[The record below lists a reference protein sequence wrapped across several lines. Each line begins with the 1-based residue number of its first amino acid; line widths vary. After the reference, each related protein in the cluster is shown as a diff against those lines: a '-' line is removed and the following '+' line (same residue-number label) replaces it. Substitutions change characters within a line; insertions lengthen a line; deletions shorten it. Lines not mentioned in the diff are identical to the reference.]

1 MRIHRLEIS
10 AFGPFAGTEEIDFDR
25 LSAHGL
31 FLLNGPTGAGKTS
44 VLDAICYALYG
55 SVPGA
60 RQDGKRLRSDHADT
74 AAEPSVTCEFTA
86 RGRRFEVSRSP
97 AWDKPSARG
106 RNGFTTQQAKT
117 LLRERVAGAWVEKSG
132 RNDEAGAEITALL
145 GMDREQFTRVVLLPQ
160 GDFAAF
166 LRSKASDRL
175 ELLQKLFGTER
186 FEAVERELALQ
197 AAVAAR
203 EVVDLEG
210 SLGLLVARARTEA
223 AALEVDSA
231 AAPESAGGLE
241 LLSWLEAAASE
252 RASALA
258 GEAESCEEQ
267 RRGCAE
273 RLETELAREGRR
285 VKLAA
290 ALRRR
295 AEAEAAAPGLSSAG
309 AALDLHRKAGLLG
322 GQLKAVSAA
331 EALFARAE
339 RALDLASASV
349 QEAARSSSELA
360 GMEHSVVVDHGG
372 AMEHSGVVD
381 DGGAMKHSGVV
392 EHAAITQHA
401 AITRHGVVDVAAEL
415 SRLRSLAAVIGE
427 RLADENRL
435 GGLHARAA
443 GLVQRRQELTRAGD
457 DHAARLLSLRAEMEA
472 LRSALQPLEQ
482 LAGESVLRTKEAAA
496 ADELVD
502 VVRRYGTAAA
512 ERAAVT
518 ERHLKGRERH
528 QELRGQWLDIR
539 EERLANAAAELA
551 SRLEH
556 GAPCPVCG
564 SPEHPEPVPAGDSV
578 LGLAEKEERARER
591 SEAAERALS
600 ALEAELS
607 EARQQVA
614 VLAGQGGDTDPA
626 EAEEAARTAREAAA
640 EAAAAAAELAISRS
654 RQEELAERIDA
665 TENVRV
671 DGLSQLA
678 QTESALAEIEG
689 QSADLESSLE
699 TLRAGHASLGLRSD
713 AIGQVVSVLEQ
724 ADAARTQRDQAA
736 ARLTDARTQLDHA
749 LPEAGF
755 AAADEA
761 RDALL
766 PGPDAAR
773 LESAVQAGRD
783 EEMRLQELFASE
795 ELVVA
800 AQEQAAQ
807 EQAAGEHGAGDHGA
821 GEHGAGSAATAVDL
835 NALRTEA
842 GQAAQ
847 VAKNAELAAGLA
859 RQAAKAL
866 GCLQAEYGEL
876 AESGREPRERAEV
889 LKGLAEAARGSGDNT
904 YRMSLN
910 AYVLAARLEQV
921 AIAAS
926 ERLVAMSDGRYTLQH
941 SDARAARNA
950 KSGLGLEVVD
960 EWTGRRRD
968 TSTLSGGESFMA
980 SLALALGLADV
991 VQQEAGGVDIETLF
1005 VDEGFGS
1012 LDDQAL
1018 EQVMDALEGLR
1029 DGGRVVGLVSHVGE
1043 MKQRIGSQLQV
1054 VKQRNGSTVH
1064 IVDAL
1069 VTA

>member
-60 RQDGKRLRSDHADT
+60 RQDGKRLRSDHADP
-74 AAEPSVTCEFTA
+74 AAEPRVTCEFTA
-86 RGRRFEVSRSP
+86 RGRRFEVSRTP

-197 AAVAAR
+197 AAEAVR
-203 EVVDLEG
+203 EVADLEG
-210 SLGLLVARARTEA
+210 RLGLLVARARAEA
-223 AALEVDSA
+223 AALEVDPE
-231 AAPESAGGLE
+231 AAPEPSGGPE

-258 GEAESCEEQ
+258 GGAESCEEQ
-267 RRGCAE
+267 RRGCVE
-273 RLETELAREGRR
+273 RFETELAREGRR
-285 VKLAA
+285 LKLAA

-295 AEAEAAAPGLSSAG
+295 ADAEAAAPALTSAA
-309 AALDLHRKAGLLG
+309 AALDLHRKAELLG
-322 GQLKAVSAA
+322 GQLKAVTSA

-339 RALDLASASV
+339 KTLDLASAGV
-349 QEAARSSSELA
+349 REAARAGSELVA
-360 GMEHSVVVDHGG
+360 TESGPAEQGAERSAVV
-372 AMEHSGVVD
+372 
-381 DGGAMKHSGVV
+381 
-392 EHAAITQHA
+392 QHVA
-401 AITRHGVVDVAAEL
+401 VDVSAEL
-415 SRLRSLAAVIGE
+415 SRLRALAAVIGE
-427 RLADENRL
+427 RLADEDRL
-435 GGLHARAA
+435 SGLHARAA
-443 GLVQRRQELTRAGD
+443 GLAQRRQELTRAGD
-457 DHAARLLSLRAEMEA
+457 DHAVRLLSLRTEMEA
-472 LRSALQPLEQ
+472 LRAALQPLEQ

-496 ADELVD
+496 ADELVV

-512 ERAAVT
+512 GCAAVT
-518 ERHLKGRERH
+518 ERHLKGREHH
-528 QELRGQWLDIR
+528 QELRRQWLDVR

-578 LGLAEKEERARER
+578 LGLAEKEERAKER

-607 EARQQVA
+607 EARQLVA
-614 VLAGQGGDTDPA
+614 VLAGQGGDIDPA
-626 EAEEAARTAREAAA
+626 EAEEAAKAARVAAA
-640 EAAAAAAELAISRS
+640 EAAAAVTELADSRS

-665 TENVRV
+665 TEQVRV
-671 DGLSQLA
+671 DTLSQLA
-678 QTESALAEIEG
+678 QTESALTEIEG
-689 QSADLESSLE
+689 QSAALESSLE
-699 TLRAGHASLGLRSD
+699 ALRAGHASLGLRRD
-713 AIGQVVSVLEQ
+713 AIGQVVSILER
-724 ADAARTQRDQAA
+724 ADAARTQLDQAA
-736 ARLTDARTQLDHA
+736 ARLAEARSELDRA

-755 AAADEA
+755 ASAADA
-761 RDALL
+761 RRALL
-766 PGPDAAR
+766 PGTEAER

-783 EEMRLQELFASE
+783 EEVRLEELFASE
-795 ELVVA
+795 ELVTA
-800 AQEQAAQ
+800 AKEQAAREHENGSAAAAADLDLLRTEAEQAAQ
-807 EQAAGEHGAGDHGA
+807 AAKDIG
-821 GEHGAGSAATAVDL
+821 
-835 NALRTEA
+835 
-842 GQAAQ
+842 
-847 VAKNAELAAGLA
+847 LAAGMA
-859 RQAAKAL
+859 RQAAKTL
-866 GCLQAEYGEL
+866 ERLRAEYAEL

-889 LKGLAEAARGSGDNT
+889 LKGLAEAARGSGDNS

-980 SLALALGLADV
+980 SLSLALGLADV

-1012 LDDQAL
+1012 LDEQAL

-1069 VTA
+1069 VTV

>member
-1 MRIHRLEIS
+1 VRIHRLEIS

-25 LSAHGL
+25 LSAQGL

-74 AAEPSVTCEFTA
+74 AAEPRVTCEFTA

-97 AWDKPSARG
+97 AWNKPSARG
-106 RNGFTTQQAKT
+106 RNGFTAQQAKT

-145 GMDREQFTRVVLLPQ
+145 GMDREQFTRVVMLPQ
-160 GDFAAF
+160 GEFAAF

-186 FEAVERELALQ
+186 FEAVERELASQ
-197 AAVAAR
+197 AAAAASQ
-203 EVVDLEG
+203 VTDLEG
-210 SLGLLVARARTEA
+210 RLGLLVARAQSEA
-223 AALEVDSA
+223 AALDIVPET
-231 AAPESAGGLE
+231 APDDAGGLE
-241 LLSWLEAAASE
+241 RLSWLESAASA
-252 RASALA
+252 RVSALA
-258 GEAESCEEQ
+258 GDAESREDQ
-267 RRGCAE
+267 RRRCAE
-273 RLETELAREGRR
+273 RLEAELARDGRR
-285 VKLAA
+285 LKLAA

-295 AEAEAAAPGLSSAG
+295 ADARAAAPGLASAG
-309 AALDLHRKAGLLG
+309 AALELHRKAELLG
-322 GQLKAVSAA
+322 GQLKALTAA
-331 EALFARAE
+331 ETLFARAE
-339 RALDLASASV
+339 AALDLASAGV
-349 QEAARSSSELA
+349 RKAAESSSELQSGSGLA
-360 GMEHSVVVDHGG
+360 GMEHSPAGHSPAGHG
-372 AMEHSGVVD
+372 AVAQLE
-381 DGGAMKHSGVV
+381 A
-392 EHAAITQHA
+392 
-401 AITRHGVVDVAAEL
+401 VDVAAEL
-415 SRLRSLAAVIGE
+415 SRLRALAAVIGE
-427 RLADENRL
+427 RLADEDRL

-443 GLVQRRQELTRAGD
+443 GLAQRQLELTRAGD
-457 DHAARLLSLRAEMEA
+457 GHAERLLSLRTEMED
-472 LRSALQPLEQ
+472 LRAALQPLEQ

-502 VVRRYGTAAA
+502 VVRRHGTAAA
-512 ERAAVT
+512 ECAAVT
-518 ERHLKGRERH
+518 ERHLKGREHH
-528 QELRGQWLDIR
+528 QELRRRWLDVR
-539 EERLANAAAELA
+539 EERLANVAAELA

-564 SPEHPEPVPAGDSV
+564 SPEHPEPVPAGDSA
-578 LGLAEKEERARER
+578 LGLAEKEERAKER

-600 ALEAELS
+600 VLETELS
-607 EARQQVA
+607 EARQLVA
-614 VLAGQGGDTDPA
+614 VLASQGGDTDPA
-626 EAEEAARTAREAAA
+626 EAEEAAQAAREAAA
-640 EAAAAAAELAISRS
+640 EAATAVADLAASKS
-654 RQEELAERIDA
+654 RQEELAERIEA
-665 TENVRV
+665 TERVRV
-671 DGLSQLA
+671 EMVSQLA
-678 QTESALAEIEG
+678 QTESARTEIEA
-689 QSADLESSLE
+689 QSAALESSLE
-699 TLRAGHASLGLRSD
+699 ALRAGHASLGLRSD

-724 ADAARTQRDQAA
+724 ADAARKQRDQAA
-736 ARLTDARTQLDHA
+736 HRLAEARGELDRA

-755 AAADEA
+755 ASAAEA

-766 PGPDAAR
+766 PGPEAAR

-783 EEMRLQELFASE
+783 EEVRLEELFASE

-800 AQEQAAQ
+800 AEEQAARERAAT
-807 EQAAGEHGAGDHGA
+807 EQAAGES
-821 GEHGAGSAATAVDL
+821 GAGSGAAAVDL
-835 NALRTEA
+835 DVLRTEA
-842 GQAAQ
+842 EQAARA
-847 VAKNAELAAGLA
+847 AKDVELAAGLA
-859 RQAAKAL
+859 RQAARTL
-866 GCLQAEYGEL
+866 GRLQAEYGEL
-876 AESGREPRERAEV
+876 AESGREPRERAEI
-889 LKGLAEAARGSGDNT
+889 LKGLAEAARGSGDNS

-980 SLALALGLADV
+980 SLSLALGLADV

-1012 LDDQAL
+1012 LDEQAL

-1069 VTA
+1069 VAV

>member
-60 RQDGKRLRSDHADT
+60 RQDGKRLRSDHADP
-74 AAEPSVTCEFTA
+74 AAEPRVTCEFTA
-86 RGRRFEVSRSP
+86 RGRRFEVSRTP

-186 FEAVERELALQ
+186 FEAVERELAVQ
-197 AAVAAR
+197 AAGATR
-203 EVVDLEG
+203 EVADLEG
-210 SLGLLVARARTEA
+210 RLDLLVERARAEA
-223 AALEVDSA
+223 TALEVDPD
-231 AAPESAGGLE
+231 AAPESAGGPG
-241 LLSWLEAAASE
+241 LLSWLEAAALE
-252 RASALA
+252 RAAALA
-258 GEAESCEEQ
+258 GDAEACEAQ
-267 RRGCAE
+267 RRGCTE
-273 RLETELAREGRR
+273 RLEAELAREGRR

-295 AEAEAAAPGLSSAG
+295 ADAEAAAPGLTSAG
-309 AALDLHRKAGLLG
+309 AALDLHRRAELLG
-322 GQLKAVSAA
+322 GQLKAVTAA

-339 RALDLASASV
+339 GAMDLASAGV
-349 QEAARSSSELA
+349 REAASCSSELA
-360 GMEHSVVVDHGG
+360 GMERG
-372 AMEHSGVVD
+372 A
-381 DGGAMKHSGVV
+381 VV
-392 EHAAITQHA
+392 EH
-401 AITRHGVVDVAAEL
+401 GSVDVAAEL
-415 SRLRSLAAVIGE
+415 SRLRALAAVIGE
-427 RLADENRL
+427 RLADEDRL
-435 GGLHARAA
+435 GGLQARAA
-443 GLVQRRQELTRAGD
+443 GLALRRQELIRAGD
-457 DHAARLLSLRAEMEA
+457 DHADRLLSLRTDLEA
-472 LRSALQPLEQ
+472 LRAALQPLEQ

-502 VVRRYGTAAA
+502 VVRRYGIAAA
-512 ERAAVT
+512 GCAAVT
-518 ERHLKGRERH
+518 DRHLKGREHH
-528 QELRGQWLDIR
+528 QELRRQWLDVR
-539 EERLANAAAELA
+539 EERLSNAAAELA
-551 SRLEH
+551 SRLED

-564 SPEHPEPVPAGDSV
+564 SPEHPEPVPAGDTV
-578 LGLAEKEERARER
+578 LGLAEKEERAKER

-600 ALEAELS
+600 ALETELS
-607 EARQQVA
+607 EARQLVA
-614 VLAGQGGDTDPA
+614 VLASQGGDTDPA
-626 EAEEAARTAREAAA
+626 EAEEAARAAREAAA
-640 EAAAAAAELAISRS
+640 EAAAAVADLAASRS

-665 TENVRV
+665 TEQVRV
-671 DGLSQLA
+671 DMLSQLA
-678 QTESALAEIEG
+678 QTESALTEIEG
-689 QSADLESSLE
+689 QSAALESSLE
-699 TLRAGHASLGLRSD
+699 ALRAGHASLGLRSD
-713 AIGQVVSVLEQ
+713 AVGQVVSILEQ
-724 ADAARTQRDQAA
+724 ADAARSQLDQAA
-736 ARLTDARTQLDHA
+736 ERLADARSELDRA

-755 AAADEA
+755 ASAAEA
-761 RDALL
+761 RQALL
-766 PGPDAAR
+766 PGAEAAR
-773 LESAVQAGRD
+773 LESAVKAGRD
-783 EEMRLQELFASE
+783 EEIRLEELFASE

-800 AQEQAAQ
+800 AKEQAAM
-807 EQAAGEHGAGDHGA
+807 EHDS
-821 GEHGAGSAATAVDL
+821 GSAVTAADL
-835 NALRTEA
+835 DLLRTEA
-842 GQAAQ
+842 EQAARA
-847 VAKNAELAAGLA
+847 AKDVELAAGMA
-859 RQAAKAL
+859 RQSVTTL
-866 GCLQAEYGEL
+866 GRLRAEYQEL
-876 AESGREPRERAEV
+876 AESGREPRERADV
-889 LKGLAEAARGSGDNT
+889 LKGLAEAARGSGDNS

-980 SLALALGLADV
+980 SLSLALGLADV

-1012 LDDQAL
+1012 LDEQAL

-1069 VTA
+1069 VTV

>member
-10 AFGPFAGTEEIDFDR
+10 AFGPFAGTEEVDFDQ

-60 RQDGKRLRSDHADT
+60 RQDGKRLRSDHADP
-74 AAEPSVTCEFTA
+74 AAEPRVTCEFTA

-117 LLRERVAGAWVEKSG
+117 LLRERVGGAWVEKSG

-145 GMDREQFTRVVLLPQ
+145 GMDREQFTRVVMLPQ

-186 FEAVERELALQ
+186 FEAVERELASQ
-197 AAVAAR
+197 AAGAGR
-203 EVVDLEG
+203 EVADLEAR
-210 SLGLLVARARTEA
+210 LGQLVERAQAEA
-223 AALEVDSA
+223 ASLEVGVD
-231 AAPESAGGLE
+231 AAPESPSGPE
-241 LLSWLEAAASE
+241 LLSWLEQAAVE
-252 RASALA
+252 RASTLA
-258 GEAESCEEQ
+258 KEAESCEEQ
-267 RRGCAE
+267 RRGCAD
-273 RLETELAREGRR
+273 RLEAELAKEGRR
-285 VKLAA
+285 SKLAA

-295 AEAEAAAPGLSSAG
+295 AEAEAAAPALATAG

-322 GQLKAVSAA
+322 GQLKSVTTA
-331 EALFARAE
+331 EAMLARAE
-339 RALDLASASV
+339 ETADLAFANV
-349 QEAARSSSELA
+349 REAAGTSLELA
-360 GMEHSVVVDHGG
+360 GR
-372 AMEHSGVVD
+372 ALP
-381 DGGAMKHSGVV
+381 AV
-392 EHAAITQHA
+392 E
-401 AITRHGVVDVAAEL
+401 VAAEL
-415 SRLRSLAAVIGE
+415 SRLRALGAVIGE
-427 RLADENRL
+427 RLADEHRL
-435 GGLHARAA
+435 GGLQERAA
-443 GLVQRRQELTRAGD
+443 GLARQRQELAHAGD
-457 DHAARLLSLRAEMEA
+457 RHAATLLTLRAEMET
-472 LRSALQPLEQ
+472 LRSTLHPLEQ
-482 LAGESVLRTKEAAA
+482 LAGESVLRTKESAA

-502 VVRRYGTAAA
+502 VVRRYGIA
-512 ERAAVT
+512 EAKCAAVT
-518 ERHLKGRERH
+518 ERHLRGREHH
-528 QELRGQWLDIR
+528 QELRRQWLDIR
-539 EERLANAAAELA
+539 EERLSNAAAELA
-551 SRLEH
+551 SRLES

-564 SPEHPEPVPAGDSV
+564 SPEHPAPVPAGDSV
-578 LGLAEKEERARER
+578 LGLADKEERAKEL
-591 SEAAERALS
+591 SEAAENALS

-607 EARQQVA
+607 ESRQLVA

-626 EAEEAARTAREAAA
+626 EAAEAATTAREAAA
-640 EAAAAAAELAISRS
+640 EAAAAAAELAASRT
-654 RQEELAERIDA
+654 RQEELAERIDY
-665 TENVRV
+665 TEQARV
-671 DGLSQLA
+671 DTLAQLA
-678 QTESALAEIEG
+678 QAESALTEIEG
-689 QSADLESSLE
+689 QSTELESSLE
-699 TLRAGHASLGLRSD
+699 ALRAGHASLALRSS
-713 AIGQVVSVLEQ
+713 AIGQVVGILEQ
-724 ADAARTQRDQAA
+724 ADAAQSQLDQAT
-736 ARLTDARTQLDHA
+736 ARLAEARTELDRA
-749 LPEAGF
+749 LPDAGL
-755 AAADEA
+755 ATAGEA
-761 RDALL
+761 RQALL
-766 PGPDAAR
+766 PASEAAR

-783 EEMRLQELFASE
+783 EEVRLEELFASE

-800 AQEQAAQ
+800 VQEAAAREEAARAQASGSGCAAVGLDLLRAEAQ
-807 EQAAGEHGAGDHGA
+807 LAEK
-821 GEHGAGSAATAVDL
+821 TARD
-835 NALRTEA
+835 
-842 GQAAQ
+842 
-847 VAKNAELAAGLA
+847 VALAAGLA
-859 RQAAKAL
+859 RQAARTVGRLAS
-866 GCLQAEYGEL
+866 EYAEL

-889 LKGLAEAARGSGDNT
+889 LKGLAEAARGSGDNS

-960 EWTGRRRD
+960 EWTGRHRD

-980 SLALALGLADV
+980 SLSLALGLADV

-1012 LDDQAL
+1012 LDEQAL

-1043 MKQRIGSQLQV
+1043 MKQRIGTQLQV
-1054 VKQRNGSTVH
+1054 MKQRNGSTVR

-1069 VTA
+1069 VTV

>member
-10 AFGPFAGTEEIDFDR
+10 AFGPFAGTEEIDYDR

-60 RQDGKRLRSDHADT
+60 RQDGKRLRSDHADL
-74 AAEPSVTCEFTA
+74 AAEPRVTCEFTA
-86 RGRRFEVSRSP
+86 RGRRFEVSRTP

-186 FEAVERELALQ
+186 FEAVERELAVQ
-197 AAVAAR
+197 AAGAER
-203 EVVDLEG
+203 EVADLEG
-210 SLGLLVARARTEA
+210 RLGLLVARARTEA
-223 AALEVDSA
+223 TALDVDPD
-231 AAPESAGGLE
+231 AAPESAAGPG
-241 LLSWLEAAASE
+241 LLSWLEAAALE
-252 RASALA
+252 RAAALD
-258 GEAESCEEQ
+258 GVAESCEAQ

-273 RLETELAREGRR
+273 RLEAELAREGRR

-295 AEAEAAAPGLSSAG
+295 ADAEAAAPGLASAG
-309 AALDLHRKAGLLG
+309 AALDLHRKAELLG
-322 GQLKAVSAA
+322 GQLKAVTAA
-331 EALFARAE
+331 ESLFARAE
-339 RALDLASASV
+339 GAMHLASAGV
-349 QEAARSSSELA
+349 REAAGHSSELA
-360 GMEHSVVVDHGG
+360 SMEHG
-372 AMEHSGVVD
+372 A
-381 DGGAMKHSGVV
+381 AV
-392 EHAAITQHA
+392 EHA
-401 AITRHGVVDVAAEL
+401 VVDVAAEL
-415 SRLRSLAAVIGE
+415 SRLRALAAVIGE
-427 RLADENRL
+427 RLADEDRL
-435 GGLHARAA
+435 GGLQARAA
-443 GLVQRRQELTRAGD
+443 GLAQRRQELIRAGD
-457 DHAARLLSLRAEMEA
+457 DHAVRLLSLRTEMEK
-472 LRSALQPLEQ
+472 LRAALQPLEQ

-502 VVRRYGTAAA
+502 VVRRHGIAAA
-512 ERAAVT
+512 GCAAVT
-518 ERHLKGRERH
+518 ERHLKGREHH
-528 QELRGQWLDIR
+528 QELRRQWLDVR
-539 EERLANAAAELA
+539 EERLSNAAAELA
-551 SRLEH
+551 SRLAD

-578 LGLAEKEERARER
+578 LGLAEKEERAKER

-600 ALEAELS
+600 ALETELS
-607 EARQQVA
+607 EARQLVA

-626 EAEEAARTAREAAA
+626 EAEAAAQAARETAA
-640 EAAAAAAELAISRS
+640 EAAAAVADLAASRS

-665 TENVRV
+665 TEQVRV
-671 DGLSQLA
+671 DMLSQLA
-678 QTESALAEIEG
+678 QTESALTEIEG
-689 QSADLESSLE
+689 QSAALESSLE
-699 TLRAGHASLGLRSD
+699 DLRAGHASLGLRSD
-713 AIGQVVSVLEQ
+713 AIGQVVSILEQ
-724 ADAARTQRDQAA
+724 ADAAQSQLDQAA
-736 ARLTDARTQLDHA
+736 ARLVEARSELDRA

-755 AAADEA
+755 GSDAEA
-761 RDALL
+761 RQALL
-766 PGPDAAR
+766 PGAEAAR
-773 LESAVQAGRD
+773 LESAVKAGRD
-783 EEMRLQELFASE
+783 EEVRLEELFASE
-795 ELVVA
+795 ELVAA
-800 AQEQAAQ
+800 AQEQAAR
-807 EQAAGEHGAGDHGA
+807 EHHN
-821 GEHGAGSAATAVDL
+821 GSAAAAADL
-835 NALRTEA
+835 DLLRTEA
-842 GQAAQ
+842 EQAALA
-847 VAKNAELAAGLA
+847 AKDVELAAGMA
-859 RQAAKAL
+859 RQAARTMGRL
-866 GCLQAEYGEL
+866 RVEYVEL
-876 AESGREPRERAEV
+876 AESGRAPRERAEV
-889 LKGLAEAARGSGDNT
+889 LKGLAEAARGSGDNS

-980 SLALALGLADV
+980 SLSLALGLADV

-1012 LDDQAL
+1012 LDEQAL

-1029 DGGRVVGLVSHVGE
+1029 DGGRVVGLVSHVAE

-1064 IVDAL
+1064 IVDAP
-1069 VTA
+1069 VTV